1 MFDWIKGFFPKNAG
15 NGKTSRPWT
24 TGPLRPVLPG
34 GSGRSPTPRELLNEL
49 KTTAYAC
56 ASINAGACAT
66 FVPRLY
72 IRLDPSHPAA
82 PKGFAHRLGK
92 RIDPKNL
99 SAPHQPGSVIH
110 EITEHPILDLLR
122 SVNDHMNG
130 TDLLELTAL
139 SMEVLGNA
147 FWWLESTSPGKQKS
161 SENIPDSIWPLP
173 AQRMR
178 PAIGENSGSWIFD
191 SSSGPV
197 LLAGEHVIHFR
208 VPALEDIYGLGSGPM
223 RAAYE
228 PATLASR
235 FHTFRRGIWDNAAV
249 PGVVLT
255 SNQPLHEE
263 EMARIESRWQQRF
276 GKGGSGRVLVTDN
289 DFKVS
294 TIQYSPADLAHLA
307 EAGATRDEI
316 ANAFGVPLAYLT
328 RESNLANLQAARVQH
343 LSLTILPRLR
353 RRDDRINECL
363 VRRFDPTGRLFLA
376 SDHPVPED
384 RELLLRQQETDLRL
398 GVVTIN
404 EIRQSRGLPPVPWGN
419 SPKENSPVTSGPS
432 LRDNQIA
439 HLSRALKRRTR

>member
-1 MFDWIKGFFPKNAG
+1 MLDWIKRLFPITTRS
-15 NGKTSRPWT
+15 GKLSRPWT
-24 TGPLRPVLPG
+24 AGPLRQILPG
-34 GSGRSPTPRELLNEL
+34 TSGRGPTPRELLNEL
-49 KTTAYAC
+49 RTTAYAC

-72 IRLDPSHPAA
+72 VRLDQSNPKA
-82 PKGFAHRLGK
+82 PKGFTHPLGK

-99 SAPHQPGSVIH
+99 CVPSQPGAVIH
-110 EITEHPILDLLR
+110 EITDHPILNLLR

-147 FWWLESTSPGKQKS
+147 FWWLEGEGKAK
-161 SENIPDSIWPLP
+161 IPESIWPLP

-178 PAIGENSGSWIFD
+178 HAGGADAGSWIFD
-191 SSSGPV
+191 SASGPV
-197 LLAGEHVIHFR
+197 LLEGDRVIHFR
-208 VPALEDIYGLGSGPM
+208 VPSLEDIYGLGSGPM

-235 FHTFRRGIWDNAAV
+235 FHAFRRGLWENAAV
-249 PGVVLT
+249 PGVVL
-255 SNQPLHEE
+255 SSSQPLPEE
-263 EMARIESRWQQRF
+263 EVARIESRWQQRF

-328 RESNLANLQAARVQH
+328 KESNLANLQAARVQH

-404 EIRQSRGLPPVPWGN
+404 EVRQSRGLPPVSWGN
-419 SPKENSPVTSGPS
+419 GPHRAASPPQSNQASVLPRS
-432 LRDNQIA
+432 LR
-439 HLSRALKRRTR
+439 RRGK